1 MLLGSGRLEVT
12 HWVRSERLRPQIAM
26 LVVQGLITARTV
38 EILIFLRCRQAA
50 AGGER
55 PDDSATGLAL

>member
-38 EILIFLRCRQAA
+38 EILIFLRCRQR
-50 AGGER
+50 R
-55 PDDSATGLAL
+55 PQAVKDRTITQLA